1 MLVEEQ
7 NPCLG
12 VRTELAGHFEEIWL
26 TSADV
31 ISGNFMMKCL
41 IRLFKIFYRDCKS
54 ELFSSCPKYLGATRK
69 ADQTKGIVHIFY

>member
-41 IRLFKIFYRDCKS
+41 IRLFKIFI
-54 ELFSSCPKYLGATRK
+54 E
-69 ADQTKGIVHIFY
+69 IVNQNYFLVALNI